1 MDCEEIFKAMRL
13 ELECYRSLA
22 KLTSAQHECIQN
34 SRSAELL
41 AVLGKRQEFLKEIAK
56 LRQITV
62 IARRNWGEF
71 IAGLAGENRSE
82 AESLNE
88 ETRSLIEQIAAA
100 DRDDTLAMQ
109 QKKLEVGRKINQAA
123 SARKFNRAYA
133 AAAYGQGKPGLD
145 IHR

>member
-1 MDCEEIFKAMRL
+1 MNWDEILEAMRR

-22 KLTSAQHECIQN
+22 KLASTQHQCIQD

-41 AVLGKRQEFLKEIAK
+41 VVLGKRQEFLKEIAQ
-56 LRQITV
+56 LRQKTV

-71 IAGLAGENRSE
+71 IAALAQDNRGE
-82 AESLNE
+82 AESLNDQ
-88 ETRSLIEQIAAA
+88 TRELIEQIAAA
-100 DRDDTLAMQ
+100 DREDTLAMQ